1 MRSMVPMN
9 PLFLDLNRLFDDE
22 LSGRGNTVVPAMDVY
37 QEKDNLVVE
46 MPLPNVEADR
56 VEISVEND
64 VLTVSG
70 RSEKKTEVKREDYY
84 RKEIREGSF
93 SRSLI
98 LPMPVRGEKAE
109 ATYEDGTLRIVLP
122 KKEEAK
128 PKRIAI
134 KAVGKAKN
142 VVAPKPAKK

>member
-1 MRSMVPMN
+1 MRSIVPMN
-9 PLFLDLNRLFDDE
+9 PLFLDIDQLLGDE
-22 LSGRGNTVVPAMDVY
+22 LSGRGNTFVPAVDIY

-46 MPLPNVEADR
+46 MPLPNIEADN

-70 RSEKKTEVKREDYY
+70 HMRKKTETKREDYY
-84 RKEIREGSF
+84 RKEVREGSF

-98 LPMPVRGEKAE
+98 LPMSVKGEKAE
-109 ATYEDGTLRIVLP
+109 AVYDDGTLRIVLP

-128 PKRIAI
+128 PKKIAI
-134 KAVGKAKN
+134 KTKAK
-142 VVAPKPAKK
+142 AQTLPMAKKK

>member
-9 PLFLDLNRLFDDE
+9 PLFLDLDRLFDDE
-22 LSGRGNTVVPAMDVY
+22 LSGRGNAVVPAMDVY
-37 QEKDNLVVE
+37 QEKDDLVVE
-46 MPLPNVEADR
+46 MPLPNVEADQ

-98 LPMPVRGEKAE
+98 LPMSVRGEKAE
-109 ATYEDGTLRIVLP
+109 ATYEDGMLRIVLP
-122 KKEEAK
+122 KKEESK

-134 KAVGKAKN
+134 KAVGKVKK
-142 VVAPKPAKK
+142 VIAPKPAKK

>member
-1 MRSMVPMN
+1 MRSIVPMN
-9 PLFLDLNRLFDDE
+9 PLFLDIDRLLSDE
-22 LSGRGNTVVPAMDVY
+22 LSGRGNTFVPAVDIY

-46 MPLPNVEADR
+46 MPLPNIEADN

-70 RSEKKTEVKREDYY
+70 HMRKKTETKREDYY
-84 RKEIREGSF
+84 RKEVREGSF

-98 LPMPVRGEKAE
+98 LPMSVKGEKAE
-109 ATYEDGTLRIVLP
+109 AVYDDGTLRVVLP

-128 PKRIAI
+128 PKKIAI
-134 KAVGKAKN
+134 KTKAK
-142 VVAPKPAKK
+142 AQALPMAKKK